1 MAEAVDAP
9 ATTTATYTD
18 VITKFKELNKSYYS
32 TRGCMISTLNDEFS
46 KKFLEK
52 HPDLIWEQKYNKY
65 AEANVLTAKINI
77 TIFGRPFVVMLCRPI
92 KEVHRYEYEEF
103 FGFLG
108 HCEGFSRDRIIMTF
122 AESFDKNIDIEYL
135 LMTGT
140 LVGKS
145 EGDDEGEKCCVI
157 DESYIKNALKLL
169 VVGGYVKYWAA
180 FNKFKNWFKERGFDY
195 EITTDDT
202 DTALNMASFVFEDYR
217 VENWVEN
224 RVDSDIVNQS

>member
-1 MAEAVDAP
+1 MAEA
-9 ATTTATYTD
+9 ATTTTAYTTYTD
-18 VITKFKELNKSYYS
+18 VITKFTELNNLYYS

-52 HPDLIWEQKYNKY
+52 HPDLIWEQKYNQY

-77 TIFGRPFVVMLCRPI
+77 TIFGRPFVVVLCRPI

-108 HCEGFSRDRIIMTF
+108 HCKGFSRDRIIMTF

-145 EGDDEGEKCCVI
+145 EAEGEGDGEKYCVI

-180 FNKFKNWFKERGFDY
+180 FNKFKKWFKERGFDY

-202 DTALNMASFVFEDYR
+202 DTDTALNMASFVFEDYH
-217 VENWVEN
+217 VADKDEDDMVKE
-224 RVDSDIVNQS
+224 S

>member
-1 MAEAVDAP
+1 MAEA
-9 ATTTATYTD
+9 ATTTTTYTTYTD
-18 VITKFKELNKSYYS
+18 VITKFTELNNLYYS

-52 HPDLIWEQKYNKY
+52 HPDLIWEQKYNQY

-108 HCEGFSRDRIIMTF
+108 HCKGFSRDRIIMTF

-145 EGDDEGEKCCVI
+145 ECEGDGEKYCVI
-157 DESYIKNALKLL
+157 DEPYIKNALKLL

-195 EITTDDT
+195 EITTGDT
-202 DTALNMASFVFEDYR
+202 DTALNMASFVFEDYQ
-217 VENWVEN
+217 VGDKDEDENDMVKE
-224 RVDSDIVNQS
+224 S

>member
-1 MAEAVDAP
+1 MAEA
-9 ATTTATYTD
+9 ATTTTAYTTYTD
-18 VITKFKELNKSYYS
+18 VITKFTELNNLYYS

-52 HPDLIWEQKYNKY
+52 HPDLIWEQKYNQY

-77 TIFGRPFVVMLCRPI
+77 TIFGRPFVVVLCRPI

-108 HCEGFSRDRIIMTF
+108 HCKGFSRDRIIMTF

-145 EGDDEGEKCCVI
+145 EAEGEGDGEKYCVI

-180 FNKFKNWFKERGFDY
+180 FNKFKKWFKERGFDY

-202 DTALNMASFVFEDYR
+202 DTDTALNMASFVFEDYH
-217 VENWVEN
+217 VADKDEDDMVME
-224 RVDSDIVNQS
+224 S

>member
-1 MAEAVDAP
+1 MAEA
-9 ATTTATYTD
+9 ATTTTTYTTYTD
-18 VITKFKELNKSYYS
+18 VITKFTELNNLYYS

>member
-1 MAEAVDAP
+1 MAEA
-9 ATTTATYTD
+9 ATTTTTYTTYTD
-18 VITKFKELNKSYYS
+18 VITKFTELNNLYYS

-52 HPDLIWEQKYNKY
+52 HPDLIWEQKYNQY

-77 TIFGRPFVVMLCRPI
+77 TIFRRPFVVVLCRPI
-92 KEVHRYEYEEF
+92 KKVHRYEYEEF
-103 FGFLG
+103 FGFGG
-108 HCEGFSRDRIIMTF
+108 HCQGFSLDRIIMTF

-157 DESYIKNALKLL
+157 DEPYIKNALKLL

-202 DTALNMASFVFEDYR
+202 DTALNMASFVFEDYH
-217 VENWVEN
+217 VGDKDEDEDDMVKE
-224 RVDSDIVNQS
+224 S

>member
-1 MAEAVDAP
+1 MAEA
-9 ATTTATYTD
+9 ATTTTTYTTYTD
-18 VITKFKELNKSYYS
+18 VITKFTELNNLYYS

-52 HPDLIWEQKYNKY
+52 HPDLIWEQKYNQY

-108 HCEGFSRDRIIMTF
+108 HCKGFSRDRIIMTF

-140 LVGKS
+140 LVGNS
-145 EGDDEGEKCCVI
+145 EAEAEGEGDGEKYCVI

-202 DTALNMASFVFEDYR
+202 DTALNMASFVFEDYH
-217 VENWVEN
+217 VADKDEDDMVKE
-224 RVDSDIVNQS
+224 S

>member
-1 MAEAVDAP
+1 
-9 ATTTATYTD
+9 
-18 VITKFKELNKSYYS
+18 
-32 TRGCMISTLNDEFS
+32 
-46 KKFLEK
+46 
-52 HPDLIWEQKYNKY
+52 
-65 AEANVLTAKINI
+65 
-77 TIFGRPFVVMLCRPI
+77 MLCRPI

-108 HCEGFSRDRIIMTF
+108 HCKGFSRDRIIMTF

-145 EGDDEGEKCCVI
+145 ECEGDGEKYCVI
-157 DESYIKNALKLL
+157 DEPYIKNALKLL

-195 EITTDDT
+195 EITTGDT
-202 DTALNMASFVFEDYR
+202 DTALNMASFVFEDYQ
-217 VENWVEN
+217 VGDKDEDENDMVKE
-224 RVDSDIVNQS
+224 S

>member
-1 MAEAVDAP
+1 MAEA
-9 ATTTATYTD
+9 ATTTTAYTTYTD
-18 VITKFKELNKSYYS
+18 VITKFTELNNLYYS

-52 HPDLIWEQKYNKY
+52 HPDLIWEQKYNQY

-77 TIFGRPFVVMLCRPI
+77 TIFGRPFVVVLCRPI

-145 EGDDEGEKCCVI
+145 EGDGEKCCVI

-180 FNKFKNWFKERGFDY
+180 FNKFKKWFKERGFDY

-202 DTALNMASFVFEDYR
+202 DTALNMASFVFEDYQ
-217 VENWVEN
+217 VGDKDEDENDMVKE
-224 RVDSDIVNQS
+224 S

>member
-1 MAEAVDAP
+1 MAEA
-9 ATTTATYTD
+9 ATTTTTYTTYTD
-18 VITKFKELNKSYYS
+18 VITKFTELNNLYYS

-52 HPDLIWEQKYNKY
+52 HPDLIWEQKYNQY

-77 TIFGRPFVVMLCRPI
+77 TIFRRPFVVVLCRPI
-92 KEVHRYEYEEF
+92 KKVHRYEYEEF

-157 DESYIKNALKLL
+157 DEPYIKNALKLL

-202 DTALNMASFVFEDYR
+202 DTALNMASFVFEDYH
-217 VENWVEN
+217 VGDKDEDENDMVKE
-224 RVDSDIVNQS
+224 S